1 MFQTLGCTECKH
13 KQDKRAGNVL
23 GDTAIKQAK
32 GHFLSS
38 LCSMAMK
45 KTRMLQK

>member
-13 KQDKRAGNVL
+13 KQDRRAGNVL
-23 GDTAIKQAK
+23 GDTGIKQAK
-32 GHFLSS
+32 GQFLSPLRS
-38 LCSMAMK
+38 TAMR